1 MQNSKNAPQSMA
13 GQYHC
18 YFWILKKQVE
28 LTYLKHDI
36 MILSA
41 ITGKTVIENGV
52 VGQELTICL
61 TPV

>member
-1 MQNSKNAPQSMA
+1 
-13 GQYHC
+13 
-18 YFWILKKQVE
+18 
-28 LTYLKHDI
+28 

-61 TPV
+61 TPVWFSILFPL